1 MATFDIKDLY
11 VNKPIEETL
20 KITEQQLMKN
30 NDKQKTKQI
39 IAILHTIL
47 KQNYFEYQ
55 SSYNI
60 AGLEDTTNQAPHGT
74 RDCMCS

>member
-1 MATFDIKDLY
+1 MYFVLKILKMLFTCSIPTIRVNENHKMATFDIKDLY
-11 VNKPIEETL
+11 VNIPIDETL

-47 KQNYFEYQ
+47 T
-55 SSYNI
+55 
-60 AGLEDTTNQAPHGT
+60 L
-74 RDCMCS
+74 